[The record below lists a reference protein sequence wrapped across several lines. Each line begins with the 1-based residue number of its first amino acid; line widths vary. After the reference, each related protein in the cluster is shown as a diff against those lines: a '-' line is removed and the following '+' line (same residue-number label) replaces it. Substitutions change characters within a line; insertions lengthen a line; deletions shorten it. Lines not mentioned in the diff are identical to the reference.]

1 MFCNR
6 IKREEALINEK
17 ELKKSLALELK
28 KEMEMLI
35 SEYKGLVELEEKVDL
50 FIGTNSGN
58 KGDQN
63 ERSLWWI
70 WYVNW

>member
-6 IKREEALINEK
+6 IKREEELINEK

-50 FIGTNSGN
+50 FIGANCGN
-58 KGDQN
+58 KGDEN
-63 ERSLWWI
+63 ERSL
-70 WYVNW
+70 

>member
-1 MFCNR
+1 MFLNG

-17 ELKKSLALELK
+17 ELKKSLAIELK

-58 KGDQN
+58 KGEQN

-70 WYVNW
+70 RYVNW

>member
-1 MFCNR
+1 MFLNG

-17 ELKKSLALELK
+17 ELKKSLAIELK

-58 KGDQN
+58 KGEQN
-63 ERSLWWI
+63 ERSL
-70 WYVNW
+70 